1 MNYFVKY
8 IRLLFL
14 LSATSALGPSHGKAV
29 GFSFSSSIL
38 NSGLSNDTDVQKDDV
53 TSGSIT
59 PDSENVILDPH
70 EIEGGYPDEHEQ
82 APEFG
87 STDSMLKWAISKCA
101 MTTTGMI
108 T

>member
-1 MNYFVKY
+1 MNHFVKY
-8 IRLLFL
+8 IQLLIL
-14 LSATSALGPSHGKAV
+14 ILATSALGSSYGKAT

-38 NSGLSNDTDVQKDDV
+38 NSGLPNDTDVQTDYV
-53 TSGSIT
+53 TSGSII
-59 PDSENVILDPH
+59 PDSENVVQDPKN
-70 EIEGGYPDEHEQ
+70 IGGSYPDEHEQ

-108 T
+108 I